1 MTQGQDVTDFFI
13 IHHLNEQKARSVLE
27 KFYVGDTPKQVR
39 RFTFEEDGLYRT
51 VKREMLQEMTIE
63 EIQSETK
70 SKIYAVFFLLMFA
83 IFLWLSASSID
94 PALESNI
101 PYVYGLFCS
110 LFLVSFLGIA
120 HNFVHHKD
128 NAFKYIY
135 VMTGFTPD

>member
-70 SKIYAVFFLLMFA
+70 SKIQG
-83 IFLWLSASSID
+83 II
-94 PALESNI
+94 
-101 PYVYGLFCS
+101 LFCLLILSVCLVNYTIDEERKSYWPYIIGMSTS
-110 LFLVSFLGIA
+110 LFLISMVGIG
-120 HNFVHHKD
+120 HNFVHHKE
-128 NAFKYIY
+128 NIFQWCLSL
-135 VMTGFTPD
+135 TGFTHS